1 MRHTTVMSSKSI
13 FGRFKL
19 RINEFRHNRAAQA
32 YLKVFDGWFHEVR
45 YDGQVVGLHHTNA
58 SLFVAG
64 QPESNSHL
72 IRLGVV
78 ADGKLTLVSER
89 N

>member
-1 MRHTTVMSSKSI
+1 MLSKSF

-19 RINEFRHNRAAQA
+19 RINEFRHNRGAQA
-32 YLKVFDGWFHEVR
+32 YLKVFDNWFHEVR

-58 SLFVAG
+58 SLFVTG

>member
-1 MRHTTVMSSKSI
+1 M
-13 FGRFKL
+13 
-19 RINEFRHNRAAQA
+19 
-32 YLKVFDGWFHEVR
+32 
-45 YDGQVVGLHHTNA
+45 VGLHHTNA

-89 N
+89 NKVKELSPNVNKKPVKRGAMNALNFVENLTSIY